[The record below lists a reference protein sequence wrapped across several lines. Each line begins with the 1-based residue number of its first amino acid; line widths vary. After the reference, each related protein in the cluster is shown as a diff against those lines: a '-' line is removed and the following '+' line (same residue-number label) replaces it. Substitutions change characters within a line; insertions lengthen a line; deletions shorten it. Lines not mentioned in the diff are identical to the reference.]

1 MNATATQAQTETR
14 VGSTKRVDD
23 GSTIWHVVVLVLAP
37 ATSAVAVWEFAT
49 SVPEQPLRGIDWA
62 QSTAGIALPLLIVGA
77 WLLARPRIDRT
88 AVHTALMAFA
98 TLCAFGMTWSN
109 PGLTGA
115 LSFIMPLTWL
125 ASPDAK
131 RAIIWTVTIMV
142 SAAVGLLAGGV
153 FDPMSVVFTAVFITA
168 LSCGIGLSIQK
179 LEQQVHARQ
188 RLLEE
193 LQQSQ
198 DEIALLSAETA
209 ATKERAA
216 VLRDVHDAVTQN
228 LTAIVMQ
235 SRAPSLDPVLI
246 EDLAEEALEET
257 RALLLKATPRQL
269 EEGVATAIRRLAG
282 RFERETGIA
291 VELDVR
297 GVGQDLE
304 SEIVLL
310 RVAQEALANVRK
322 HSRARNVRISLHA
335 TSDEC
340 VLRIADDGVGCDT
353 ERTARGNG
361 LRGISDRVA
370 ECAGAFTLDG
380 TDGTAL
386 TVVLP
391 MRGSS

>member
-153 FDPMSVVFTAVFITA
+153 FDPMSVVFTAVFIIA

-198 DEIALLSAETA
+198 DEVALLSAESA
-209 ATKERAA
+209 ATRERAS

-235 SRAPSLDPVLI
+235 SRLPAPDAALI
-246 EDLAEEALEET
+246 EELADEALEET

-269 EEGVATAIRRLAG
+269 EDGVVTAIMRLAE

-297 GVGQDLE
+297 QVPQSLE

-310 RVAQEALANVRK
+310 RAAQEALGNIRKHAQASNVR
-322 HSRARNVRISLHA
+322 VSLSNA
-335 TSDEC
+335 SDGTTLC
-340 VLRIADDGVGCDT
+340 IADDGIGYDAD
-353 ERTARGNG
+353 RIPPGRGLQG
-361 LRGISDRVA
+361 VSERVA
-370 ECAGAFTLDG
+370 ESSGEFTISGPSG
-380 TDGTAL
+380 TTF
-386 TVVLP
+386 TVTLP
-391 MRGSS
+391 VRGNA